1 MHRYYKVDRSEICGT
16 VACTMHPLPKVTE
29 SGLLPYF
36 MQDVAKITFYRK
48 ASGQTTCV
56 LMSGA
61 IGTLIDIFR
70 FLQVESIASMF
81 DLDPNRPIWIVKKSG
96 NIAVWPQG
104 GQFSGPLVVPSAV
117 YDVRGHLPST
127 AEGAATSSA
136 GSGQLDTTSPFGAY
150 TSLT

>member
-1 MHRYYKVDRSEICGT
+1 MHS
-16 VACTMHPLPKVTE
+16 LPKVTE

-61 IGTLIDIFR
+61 IGTLIDISR

-81 DLDPNRPIWIVKKSG
+81 DLDPNRPIWIVKRVAILLCGHRVG
-96 NIAVWPQG
+96 N
-104 GQFSGPLVVPSAV
+104 FLVPWW
-117 YDVRGHLPST
+117 
-127 AEGAATSSA
+127 
-136 GSGQLDTTSPFGAY
+136 SPVQCMM
-150 TSLT
+150 